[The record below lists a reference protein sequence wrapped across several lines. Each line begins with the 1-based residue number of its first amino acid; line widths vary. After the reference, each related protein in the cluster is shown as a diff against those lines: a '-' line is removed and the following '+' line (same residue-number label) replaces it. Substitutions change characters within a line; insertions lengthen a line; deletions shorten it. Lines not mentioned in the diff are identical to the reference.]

1 MNDLRRI
8 LLWLS
13 ILAVLAIG
21 IWGLQWDEMS
31 GDRPF
36 ATEHREFRLNHRV
49 EVLGRVFHLPLD
61 RMLCAWAAVVFAAA
75 ALWPLATPERS
86 CRWVERWGNPGPG
99 AR

>member
-13 ILAVLAIG
+13 TVAVLAVA
-21 IWGLQWDEMS
+21 IWGLHWDETS
-31 GDRPF
+31 GERPF
-36 ATEHREFRLNHRV
+36 APEHREFRMNHRV
-49 EVLGRVFHLPLD
+49 EVLGRVYHVPLD
-61 RMLCAWAAVVFAAA
+61 RMLCAWAAIVCAAA

-86 CRWVERWGNPGPG
+86 RRWVERRDNPGAG